1 MMAKPNR
8 MRALAQTHNDVG
20 HRRHNLYREA
30 YNRISKAINDKYFLE
45 AITLTESLL
54 TDRLES
60 RVTYLLG
67 KDYSFKT
74 LGQLIGKIKKRECDA
89 QLSELVLGD
98 VESWR
103 NTRNNALHEMAKME
117 DGDTRS
123 WDARMA
129 ELPAIAGTGLKVLR
143 HVDSRIKTLRQTE
156 QAA

>member
-1 MMAKPNR
+1 MVRPNR
-8 MRALAQTHNDVG
+8 IRALAQTHNNVG

-30 YNRISKAINDKYFLE
+30 YGRISKAIHDKYFLE

-60 RVTYLLG
+60 RMTFLLR
-67 KDYSFKT
+67 KDFSFKT
-74 LGQLIGKIKKRECDA
+74 LGKLIQEIQKSENDVQLR
-89 QLSELVLGD
+89 ELVAGG

-103 NTRNNALHEMAKME
+103 EKRNNALHEMAKME
-117 DGDTRS
+117 ESDNRS

-143 HVDSRIKTLRQTE
+143 QVDSRIKTLRPTK

>member
-1 MMAKPNR
+1 MVKPNR
-8 MRALAQTHNDVG
+8 IRALAQTHNNVG

-30 YNRISKAINDKYFLE
+30 YGRISKAINDKYFLE
-45 AITLTESLL
+45 AVTLTESLL

-60 RVTYLLG
+60 RVTFLLR

-74 LGQLIGKIKKRECDA
+74 LGELIRKIKERENDV
-89 QLSELVLGD
+89 QLRELVVAG

-103 NTRNNALHEMAKME
+103 EERNNALHEMAKME
-117 DGDTRS
+117 EGDSRS

-143 HVDSRIKTLRQTE
+143 QVDSRIKMLRPTKK
-156 QAA
+156 AA